1 LSYPA
6 VTLGNMEPN
15 RSPIAS
21 RDAVHPKLWPWFN
34 AHPELAITGLLFT
47 AVAVRIM
54 SVSGGHVA
62 TAQALLRHGPVTVL
76 VGTVFAFVPS
86 VLGFFAAFAL
96 LKWLRGYIGRGSKEF
111 RATPMWLMAALLSD
125 TLLSR
130 IIPFREL
137 LGLLA
142 VPVAFLILDFIRV
155 VRKGQPFEF
164 RSNRW
169 GERFTAPP
177 AVWIGSL
184 VISFFFAAQ
193 MWLPTEVLETPNRRT
208 VAYILEDEGEWI
220 TIVRENNR
228 RLAYVRADS
237 VLSRQVCDADQL
249 ATSPPLWSE
258 NELLEEECLEAL
270 S

>member
-1 LSYPA
+1 
-6 VTLGNMEPN
+6 MEPN
-15 RSPIAS
+15 ASPKAS
-21 RDAVHPKLWPWFN
+21 RDEVHTQPWPWIN

-96 LKWLRGYIGRGSKEF
+96 LKWLRGYVGHGSKDF
-111 RATPMWLMAALLSD
+111 RVTPMWLMAALLSD

-130 IIPFREL
+130 IVPFREL

-142 VPVAFLILDFIRV
+142 LPVVFLILDFIGV

-164 RSNRW
+164 RSGRW

-177 AVWIGSL
+177 AFWIGSL
-184 VISFFFAAQ
+184 VVGFFLAAQ
-193 MWLPTEVLETPNRRT
+193 MWLPTEVIQTANRRT
-208 VAYILEDEGEWI
+208 VAYVLEDEGEWI

-228 RLAYVRADS
+228 RLAYVRADE
-237 VLSRQVCDADQL
+237 VLSRQVCDADGL
-249 ATSPPLWSE
+249 VTSPPLWAE
-258 NELLEEECLEAL
+258 NELLEKECLEAF